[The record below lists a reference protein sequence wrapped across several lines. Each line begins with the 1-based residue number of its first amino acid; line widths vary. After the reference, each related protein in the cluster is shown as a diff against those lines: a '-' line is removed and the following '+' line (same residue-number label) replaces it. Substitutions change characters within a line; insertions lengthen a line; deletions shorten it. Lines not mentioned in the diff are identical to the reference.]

1 MIIYK
6 CYVMIYNYNIKKII
20 NQIYFIKFL
29 FIYLPYVFFKLIE
42 KNKMILKFNP
52 LINLF
57 NESNKIKKI
66 FFISIEIILKFKL

>member
-20 NQIYFIKFL
+20 NQFYFIKFL

-52 LINLF
+52 LFNLF
-57 NESNKIKKI
+57 NESNKINKI

>member
-20 NQIYFIKFL
+20 NQFYFIKFL

-66 FFISIEIILKFKL
+66 FFISIEII